1 MHITFIHYLK
11 IHFRIISAN
20 LVSTLKSVVDQNLKI
35 SVLCMDSIEKS
46 YAAQQEL
53 RYENVKFYDISEIK
67 NYHYK
72 LRSFIEKI
80 KPDLIVM
87 YDDAFLLNA
96 AIINVSRKL
105 CIPTLYIQH
114 GVFSDKPKKKKFKL
128 NTYMRKIRR
137 YSKYL
142 KIYKNTAGISA
153 LFSPKFMKK
162 LVKMIFYN
170 ESILPTTILNDFH
183 CDYAAVWG
191 EYFKK
196 ISVIRKGYDKDK
208 VYIVGSPDFSRDSN
222 ILVKW
227 SSKSKKILYIA
238 QPLVEDKIISYDK
251 YKNWA
256 SNFINT
262 FPKNLEILIKPHP
275 RNDPKLLRKVFGD
288 LIYLNENPVNVIDI
302 YSAFSHFS
310 SYILYLISKDIPTI
324 SIVFEET
331 RRFSNLPVID
341 RIMKIN
347 YNKYHSAIQALTEP
361 DIQHTL
367 SVKSELKSYIDYEKN
382 FFDEVSNLII
392 SLVT

>member
-11 IHFRIISAN
+11 THFRIISEN
-20 LVSTLKSVVDQNLKI
+20 LVSTLESIVDQNLEV

-67 NYHYK
+67 NYRHE
-72 LRSFIEKI
+72 LGSFIEKI
-80 KPDLIVM
+80 NPDLIVM

-96 AIINVSRKL
+96 AIVNASRKL
-105 CIPTLYIQH
+105 GIPTLYIQH
-114 GVFSDKPKKKKFKL
+114 GVFSEKPKKKEFKL
-128 NTYMRKIRR
+128 NVYMKKIRR

-142 KIYKNTAGISA
+142 KIYKNVAGAFA
-153 LFSPKFMKK
+153 LFSPKLMKK
-162 LVKMIFYN
+162 LAKMIFYN
-170 ESILPTTILNDFH
+170 ESILPTIILDDFH

-208 VYIVGSPDFSRDSN
+208 VYIVGSPDFFRDSSFS
-222 ILVKW
+222 VKW
-227 SSKSKKILYIA
+227 SSKSKKILYIT

-262 FPKNLEILIKPHP
+262 FPKNFEIIIKPHP
-275 RNDPKLLRKVFGD
+275 RNDPTLLKKVFGN
-288 LIYLNENPVNVIDI
+288 LIYLNENSKNVIDI

-310 SYILYLISKDIPTI
+310 SYVLYFIFKDIPTI

-331 RRFSNLPVID
+331 KKFSNLPIID
-341 RIMKIN
+341 RIIKIN
-347 YNKYHSAIQALTEP
+347 YDDYHNVIKALTEP
-361 DIQHTL
+361 DIQYT
-367 SVKSELKSYIDYEKN
+367 SSMKNELKSYIDYEKN
-382 FFDEVSNLII
+382 FFDEVSNLIL